1 MAKNLDKVTLEI
13 IWGKLQATADEMG
26 VVLAKASMSPVI
38 YEVLDFACGLCDSSG
53 EMIVVQNGI
62 TIFTGTF
69 SDDVKAVKDKFKNNI
84 TEGDIFVFNETKLYL
99 SKSALFSLLATKV
112 KVLHSSYRS

>member
-1 MAKNLDKVTLEI
+1 MFGKLKQRETVGPEFYLLPKNLDKVTLEI

-53 EMIVVQNGI
+53 EMVVVQNGI

-69 SDDVKAVKDKFKNNI
+69 SDDVKAVKDKFKI
-84 TEGDIFVFNETKLYL
+84 T
-99 SKSALFSLLATKV
+99 
-112 KVLHSSYRS
+112 